1 MFIGGDGLSS
11 IGAYNIKKLS
21 LAKRFQ
27 LKNTRILDG
36 DVLEEW
42 NKTN

>member
-1 MFIGGDGLSS
+1 MCGFFGLHSFEIDKS
-11 IGAYNIKKLS
+11 KKLS

-27 LKNTRILDG
+27 LQNTRILDG